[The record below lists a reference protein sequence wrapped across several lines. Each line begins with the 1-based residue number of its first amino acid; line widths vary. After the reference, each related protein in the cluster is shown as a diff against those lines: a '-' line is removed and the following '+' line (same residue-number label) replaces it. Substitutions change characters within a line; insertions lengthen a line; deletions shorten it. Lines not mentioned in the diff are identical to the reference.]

1 MTPTFGLW
9 ALLLVLVY
17 CAWQL
22 TQIRRLARGC
32 YVELSTARWEAGRSG
47 RAKDNLQSLPPVRRQ
62 GQDLTK

>member
-1 MTPTFGLW
+1 MTPTFAFW

-32 YVELSTARWEAGRSG
+32 YVELSTVRWQNSLSGRSKEG
-47 RAKDNLQSLPPVRRQ
+47 LERLPPLARHAKDSL
-62 GQDLTK
+62 K